1 MKESISYE
9 NYEKN
14 LKLQLES
21 KRKDLDIQLTS
32 IIPNQ
37 IVLVRTY
44 LWFSTLIVASI
55 LTIFSSQIKSLYFDN
70 FFSLQS
76 FSVISMI
83 IALFLS
89 AYCIFLCFKAILN
102 ISNRYFPGDAY
113 EKFAKFETDDL
124 EHVHGLNEMI
134 SETFVAYKEND
145 KIIHNAAKSLRKA
158 FWFNFISLLF
168 FIVFIIIL
176 AINLS
181 KGGEKMADEKNVD
194 KPVASMTGKPN
205 VVQTSNNIGLE
216 DFIQRESYPNINESN
231 NQQPKSDQNQTKD
244 KD

>member
-1 MKESISYE
+1 
-9 NYEKN
+9 
-14 LKLQLES
+14 
-21 KRKDLDIQLTS
+21 
-32 IIPNQ
+32 
-37 IVLVRTY
+37 
-44 LWFSTLIVASI
+44 
-55 LTIFSSQIKSLYFDN
+55 
-70 FFSLQS
+70 
-76 FSVISMI
+76 MI

-158 FWFNFISLLF
+158 FWFNIISLLF